1 MFQDY
6 SIDDY
11 KKACY
16 IILRPDLTPEY
27 FIRHFGMSRYEY
39 SICQQRL
46 KELQKFYGIEYHFE
60 ENRIHWTVTDEKQFQ
75 QHYKGMW
82 SFYNRH
88 RRNLTNRS
96 ELVRGLYIARK
107 ILLANDHT
115 DLDAVS
121 ETMVFSRSNL
131 RNAIKLCRTFLQS
144 YNIRLE
150 NAPHY
155 GVYPMGNEWNIR
167 RCLMAIYS
175 LLDVNVIPEEDYPEI
190 AEGLSNPHYPV
201 LREKVYEALLHNSC
215 NYSQAQVRRLTYYI
229 FFQHL
234 RIRQG
239 RIFSGFENI
248 HPAIIGYVR
257 NSERLMKIS
266 ADITRSCFGGEAFSE
281 QEILSVAMMLF
292 EMYDEP
298 EEFCAFVE
306 ATFPEEANDLYRM
319 VDGYLLRSY
328 GFSITCLYSSILRT
342 TLYRLIIHH
351 QMGLLSEHAGHSE
364 SRAQMISDYPLVMLL
379 YQNIQQLLAERYGNE
394 AAGICCAPLCELIAF
409 YIQGMDYAAPRLRIG
424 ITARSDIYA
433 PEMIR
438 NLLLAKLN
446 PQYYSSVECCTYDKM
461 TALYSAYDNTTA
473 LISLLQM
480 VYHNVKHY
488 FQTQIDM
495 QDVNQVL
502 AAHFN
507 DFGQKVVEAYIRPLK
522 IKDSV
527 PKYRVPIQ
535 SVLRRWEE
543 DDTLL
548 MAMANE
554 ALRDK
559 RGKTLE
565 DCRADLLRKI
575 FWIEERYDNLEKD
588 YLEEIDTQVRRYTRA
603 ATQKIEN
610 LTNRDQSVRGNLNVL
625 LTTLSRNRRAAELV
639 DQIQPAFQLYE
650 QSFLSEK
657 SLWYRKRPE
666 KRTKTASVL
675 IQDDQAPNTEEQV
688 RAAQLL
694 QSKYGRAAV
703 NAYVQGWLGDADI
716 RCSEELSLEEDKD
729 YIMSLLAI
737 LGSKDAS
744 AGYVVQE
751 LDGIF
756 CKNGYSIPQMQIRRK
771 EKKP

>member
-328 GFSITCLYSSILRT
+328 GFSITGLYSSILRT

-446 PQYYSSVECCTYDKM
+446 PRYYSSVECCTYVDMLENIPEARKKYDLILCDERLSNDPLFLSYAEIRNDLNNINAYLQM
-461 TALYSAYDNTTA
+461 LRDLFGNDLKKEDIRTQELKLSDGWAEELLAESRAFPVAAFTVEEIQKKTICVNDCLVLLLTQQTAPH
-473 LISLLQM
+473 SLLQ
-480 VYHNVKHY
+480 
-488 FQTQIDM
+488 
-495 QDVNQVL
+495 
-502 AAHFN
+502 
-507 DFGQKVVEAYIRPLK
+507 FGKLK
-522 IKDSV
+522 SRL
-527 PKYRVPIQ
+527 RVG
-535 SVLRRWEE
+535 
-543 DDTLL
+543 
-548 MAMANE
+548 
-554 ALRDK
+554 DK
-559 RGKTLE
+559 RVS
-565 DCRADLLRKI
+565 RYLLLSGRVNAQNI
-575 FWIEERYDNLEKD
+575 RIINL
-588 YLEEIDTQVRRYTRA
+588 L
-603 ATQKIEN
+603 
-610 LTNRDQSVRGNLNVL
+610 
-625 LTTLSRNRRAAELV
+625 
-639 DQIQPAFQLYE
+639 LYE
-650 QSFLSEK
+650 
-657 SLWYRKRPE
+657 
-666 KRTKTASVL
+666 L
-675 IQDDQAPNTEEQV
+675 IQDPLFWATLTSRPCPETLNNQIN
-688 RAAQLL
+688 RLL
-694 QSKYGRAAV
+694 K
-703 NAYVQGWLGDADI
+703 
-716 RCSEELSLEEDKD
+716 
-729 YIMSLLAI
+729 
-737 LGSKDAS
+737 
-744 AGYVVQE
+744 
-751 LDGIF
+751 
-756 CKNGYSIPQMQIRRK
+756 
-771 EKKP
+771 

>member
-121 ETMVFSRSNL
+121 ETMGFSRSNL

-201 LREKVYEALLHNSC
+201 LRGKVYEALLHNSC

-257 NSERLMKIS
+257 SSERLMKIS

-328 GFSITCLYSSILRT
+328 GFSITGLYSSILRT

-364 SRAQMISDYPLVMLL
+364 SRAQIISDYPLVMLL

-446 PQYYSSVECCTYDKM
+446 PRYYSSVECCTYVDMLENIPEARKKYDLILCDERLSNDPLFLSYAEIRNNLNNINAYLQM
-461 TALYSAYDNTTA
+461 LRDLFGNDLKKEDIRTQELKLSDGWAEELLAESRAFPVAAFTVEEIQKKTICVNDCLVLLLTQQTAPH
-473 LISLLQM
+473 SLLQ
-480 VYHNVKHY
+480 
-488 FQTQIDM
+488 
-495 QDVNQVL
+495 
-502 AAHFN
+502 
-507 DFGQKVVEAYIRPLK
+507 FGKLK
-522 IKDSV
+522 SRL
-527 PKYRVPIQ
+527 RVG
-535 SVLRRWEE
+535 
-543 DDTLL
+543 
-548 MAMANE
+548 
-554 ALRDK
+554 DK
-559 RGKTLE
+559 RVS
-565 DCRADLLRKI
+565 RYLLLSGRVNAQNI
-575 FWIEERYDNLEKD
+575 RIINL
-588 YLEEIDTQVRRYTRA
+588 L
-603 ATQKIEN
+603 
-610 LTNRDQSVRGNLNVL
+610 
-625 LTTLSRNRRAAELV
+625 
-639 DQIQPAFQLYE
+639 LYE
-650 QSFLSEK
+650 
-657 SLWYRKRPE
+657 
-666 KRTKTASVL
+666 L
-675 IQDDQAPNTEEQV
+675 IQDPLF
-688 RAAQLL
+688 RATLTSCPCPETLNNQINRLL
-694 QSKYGRAAV
+694 K
-703 NAYVQGWLGDADI
+703 
-716 RCSEELSLEEDKD
+716 
-729 YIMSLLAI
+729 
-737 LGSKDAS
+737 
-744 AGYVVQE
+744 
-751 LDGIF
+751 
-756 CKNGYSIPQMQIRRK
+756 
-771 EKKP
+771 

>member
-121 ETMVFSRSNL
+121 ETMGFSRSNL

-257 NSERLMKIS
+257 SSERLMKIS

-328 GFSITCLYSSILRT
+328 GFSITGLYSSILRT

-446 PQYYSSVECCTYDKM
+446 PRYYSSVECCTYVDMLENIPEARKKYDLILCDERLSNDPLFLSYAEIRNDLNNINAYLQM
-461 TALYSAYDNTTA
+461 LRDLFGNDLKKEDIRTQELKLSDGWAEELLAESRAFPVAAFTVEEIQKKTICVNDCLVLLLTQQTAPH
-473 LISLLQM
+473 SLLQ
-480 VYHNVKHY
+480 
-488 FQTQIDM
+488 
-495 QDVNQVL
+495 
-502 AAHFN
+502 
-507 DFGQKVVEAYIRPLK
+507 FGKLK
-522 IKDSV
+522 SRL
-527 PKYRVPIQ
+527 RVG
-535 SVLRRWEE
+535 
-543 DDTLL
+543 
-548 MAMANE
+548 
-554 ALRDK
+554 DK
-559 RGKTLE
+559 RVS
-565 DCRADLLRKI
+565 RYLLLSGRVNAQNI
-575 FWIEERYDNLEKD
+575 RIINL
-588 YLEEIDTQVRRYTRA
+588 L
-603 ATQKIEN
+603 
-610 LTNRDQSVRGNLNVL
+610 
-625 LTTLSRNRRAAELV
+625 
-639 DQIQPAFQLYE
+639 LYE
-650 QSFLSEK
+650 
-657 SLWYRKRPE
+657 
-666 KRTKTASVL
+666 L
-675 IQDDQAPNTEEQV
+675 IQDPLFW
-688 RAAQLL
+688 AALTSCPCPETLNNQINRLL
-694 QSKYGRAAV
+694 K
-703 NAYVQGWLGDADI
+703 
-716 RCSEELSLEEDKD
+716 
-729 YIMSLLAI
+729 
-737 LGSKDAS
+737 
-744 AGYVVQE
+744 
-751 LDGIF
+751 
-756 CKNGYSIPQMQIRRK
+756 
-771 EKKP
+771 

>member
-60 ENRIHWTVTDEKQFQ
+60 ENRIHWTVTDGKQFQ

-121 ETMVFSRSNL
+121 ETMGFSRSNL

-257 NSERLMKIS
+257 SSERLMKIS

-328 GFSITCLYSSILRT
+328 GFSITGLYSSILRT

-446 PQYYSSVECCTYDKM
+446 PRYYSSVECCTYVDMLENIPEARKKYDLILCDERLSNDPLFLSYAEIRNDLNNINAYLQM
-461 TALYSAYDNTTA
+461 LRDLFGNDLKKEDIRTQELKLSDGWAEELLAESRAFPVAAFTVEEIQKKTICVNDCLVLLLTQQTAPH
-473 LISLLQM
+473 SLLQ
-480 VYHNVKHY
+480 
-488 FQTQIDM
+488 
-495 QDVNQVL
+495 
-502 AAHFN
+502 
-507 DFGQKVVEAYIRPLK
+507 FGKLK
-522 IKDSV
+522 SRL
-527 PKYRVPIQ
+527 RVG
-535 SVLRRWEE
+535 
-543 DDTLL
+543 
-548 MAMANE
+548 
-554 ALRDK
+554 DK
-559 RGKTLE
+559 RVS
-565 DCRADLLRKI
+565 RYLLLSGRVNAQNI
-575 FWIEERYDNLEKD
+575 RIINL
-588 YLEEIDTQVRRYTRA
+588 L
-603 ATQKIEN
+603 
-610 LTNRDQSVRGNLNVL
+610 
-625 LTTLSRNRRAAELV
+625 
-639 DQIQPAFQLYE
+639 LYE
-650 QSFLSEK
+650 
-657 SLWYRKRPE
+657 
-666 KRTKTASVL
+666 L
-675 IQDDQAPNTEEQV
+675 IQDPLFWATPTSCPCPETLNNQIN
-688 RAAQLL
+688 RLL
-694 QSKYGRAAV
+694 K
-703 NAYVQGWLGDADI
+703 
-716 RCSEELSLEEDKD
+716 
-729 YIMSLLAI
+729 
-737 LGSKDAS
+737 
-744 AGYVVQE
+744 
-751 LDGIF
+751 
-756 CKNGYSIPQMQIRRK
+756 
-771 EKKP
+771 

>member
-121 ETMVFSRSNL
+121 ETMGFSRSNL

-201 LREKVYEALLHNSC
+201 LRGKVYEALLHNSC

-257 NSERLMKIS
+257 SSERLMKIS

-328 GFSITCLYSSILRT
+328 GFSITGLYSSILRT

-364 SRAQMISDYPLVMLL
+364 SRAQIISDYPLVMLL

-446 PQYYSSVECCTYDKM
+446 PRYYSSVECCTYVDMLENIPEARKKYDLILCDERLSNDPLFLSYAEIRNDLNNINAYLQM
-461 TALYSAYDNTTA
+461 LRDLFGNDLKKEDIRTQELKLSDGWAEELLAESRAFPVAAFTVEEIQKKTICVNDCLVLLLTQQTAPH
-473 LISLLQM
+473 SLLQ
-480 VYHNVKHY
+480 
-488 FQTQIDM
+488 
-495 QDVNQVL
+495 
-502 AAHFN
+502 
-507 DFGQKVVEAYIRPLK
+507 FGKLK
-522 IKDSV
+522 SRL
-527 PKYRVPIQ
+527 RVG
-535 SVLRRWEE
+535 
-543 DDTLL
+543 
-548 MAMANE
+548 
-554 ALRDK
+554 DK
-559 RGKTLE
+559 RVS
-565 DCRADLLRKI
+565 RYLLLSGRVNAQNI
-575 FWIEERYDNLEKD
+575 RIINL
-588 YLEEIDTQVRRYTRA
+588 L
-603 ATQKIEN
+603 
-610 LTNRDQSVRGNLNVL
+610 
-625 LTTLSRNRRAAELV
+625 
-639 DQIQPAFQLYE
+639 LYE
-650 QSFLSEK
+650 
-657 SLWYRKRPE
+657 
-666 KRTKTASVL
+666 L
-675 IQDDQAPNTEEQV
+675 IQDPLF
-688 RAAQLL
+688 RATLTSCPCPETLNNQINRLL
-694 QSKYGRAAV
+694 K
-703 NAYVQGWLGDADI
+703 
-716 RCSEELSLEEDKD
+716 
-729 YIMSLLAI
+729 
-737 LGSKDAS
+737 
-744 AGYVVQE
+744 
-751 LDGIF
+751 
-756 CKNGYSIPQMQIRRK
+756 
-771 EKKP
+771 

>member
-121 ETMVFSRSNL
+121 ETMGFSRSNL

-257 NSERLMKIS
+257 SSERLMKIS

-328 GFSITCLYSSILRT
+328 GFSITGLYSSILRT

-446 PQYYSSVECCTYDKM
+446 PRYYSSVECCTYSRS
-461 TALYSAYDNTTA
+461 TPYRSFWLAL
-473 LISLLQM
+473 
-480 VYHNVKHY
+480 
-488 FQTQIDM
+488 F
-495 QDVNQVL
+495 
-502 AAHFN
+502 
-507 DFGQKVVEAYIRPLK
+507 
-522 IKDSV
+522 
-527 PKYRVPIQ
+527 
-535 SVLRRWEE
+535 
-543 DDTLL
+543 
-548 MAMANE
+548 
-554 ALRDK
+554 
-559 RGKTLE
+559 
-565 DCRADLLRKI
+565 
-575 FWIEERYDNLEKD
+575 
-588 YLEEIDTQVRRYTRA
+588 
-603 ATQKIEN
+603 
-610 LTNRDQSVRGNLNVL
+610 
-625 LTTLSRNRRAAELV
+625 
-639 DQIQPAFQLYE
+639 
-650 QSFLSEK
+650 
-657 SLWYRKRPE
+657 
-666 KRTKTASVL
+666 
-675 IQDDQAPNTEEQV
+675 
-688 RAAQLL
+688 
-694 QSKYGRAAV
+694 
-703 NAYVQGWLGDADI
+703 
-716 RCSEELSLEEDKD
+716 
-729 YIMSLLAI
+729 
-737 LGSKDAS
+737 
-744 AGYVVQE
+744 
-751 LDGIF
+751 
-756 CKNGYSIPQMQIRRK
+756 
-771 EKKP
+771 

>member
-121 ETMVFSRSNL
+121 ETMGFSRSNL

-201 LREKVYEALLHNSC
+201 LRGKVYEALLHNSC

-257 NSERLMKIS
+257 SSERLMKIS

-328 GFSITCLYSSILRT
+328 GFSITGLYSSILRT

-409 YIQGMDYAAPRLRIG
+409 YIQGIDYAAPRLRIG

-446 PQYYSSVECCTYDKM
+446 PRYYSSVECCTYVDMLENIPEARKKYDLILCDERLSNDPLFLSYAEIRNDLNNINAYLQM
-461 TALYSAYDNTTA
+461 LRDLFGNDLKKEDIRTQELKLSDGWAEELLAESRAFPVAAFTVEEIQKKTICVNDCLVLLLTQQTAPH
-473 LISLLQM
+473 SLLQ
-480 VYHNVKHY
+480 
-488 FQTQIDM
+488 
-495 QDVNQVL
+495 
-502 AAHFN
+502 
-507 DFGQKVVEAYIRPLK
+507 FGKLK
-522 IKDSV
+522 SRL
-527 PKYRVPIQ
+527 RVG
-535 SVLRRWEE
+535 
-543 DDTLL
+543 
-548 MAMANE
+548 
-554 ALRDK
+554 DK
-559 RGKTLE
+559 RVS
-565 DCRADLLRKI
+565 RYLLLSGRVNAQNI
-575 FWIEERYDNLEKD
+575 RIINL
-588 YLEEIDTQVRRYTRA
+588 L
-603 ATQKIEN
+603 
-610 LTNRDQSVRGNLNVL
+610 
-625 LTTLSRNRRAAELV
+625 
-639 DQIQPAFQLYE
+639 LYE
-650 QSFLSEK
+650 
-657 SLWYRKRPE
+657 
-666 KRTKTASVL
+666 L
-675 IQDDQAPNTEEQV
+675 IQDPLFWLRLPAAP
-688 RAAQLL
+688 A
-694 QSKYGRAAV
+694 
-703 NAYVQGWLGDADI
+703 
-716 RCSEELSLEEDKD
+716 
-729 YIMSLLAI
+729 
-737 LGSKDAS
+737 
-744 AGYVVQE
+744 
-751 LDGIF
+751 
-756 CKNGYSIPQMQIRRK
+756 RK
-771 EKKP
+771 R

>member
-121 ETMVFSRSNL
+121 ETMGFSRSNL

-201 LREKVYEALLHNSC
+201 LRGKVYEALLHNSC

-257 NSERLMKIS
+257 SSERLMKIS

-328 GFSITCLYSSILRT
+328 GFSITGLYSSILRT

-409 YIQGMDYAAPRLRIG
+409 YIQGIDYAAPRLRIG

-446 PQYYSSVECCTYDKM
+446 PRYYSSVECCTYVDMLENIPEARKKYDLILCDERLSNDPLFLSYAEIRNDLNNINAYLQM
-461 TALYSAYDNTTA
+461 LRDLFGNDLKKEDIRTQELKLSDGWAEELLAESRAFPVAAFTVEEIQKKTICVNDCLVLLLTQQTAPH
-473 LISLLQM
+473 SLLQ
-480 VYHNVKHY
+480 
-488 FQTQIDM
+488 
-495 QDVNQVL
+495 
-502 AAHFN
+502 
-507 DFGQKVVEAYIRPLK
+507 FGKLK
-522 IKDSV
+522 SRL
-527 PKYRVPIQ
+527 RVG
-535 SVLRRWEE
+535 
-543 DDTLL
+543 
-548 MAMANE
+548 
-554 ALRDK
+554 DK
-559 RGKTLE
+559 RVS
-565 DCRADLLRKI
+565 RYLLLSGRVNAQNI
-575 FWIEERYDNLEKD
+575 RIINL
-588 YLEEIDTQVRRYTRA
+588 L
-603 ATQKIEN
+603 
-610 LTNRDQSVRGNLNVL
+610 
-625 LTTLSRNRRAAELV
+625 
-639 DQIQPAFQLYE
+639 LYE
-650 QSFLSEK
+650 
-657 SLWYRKRPE
+657 
-666 KRTKTASVL
+666 L
-675 IQDDQAPNTEEQV
+675 IQDPLFWATLTSCP
-688 RAAQLL
+688 A
-694 QSKYGRAAV
+694 
-703 NAYVQGWLGDADI
+703 
-716 RCSEELSLEEDKD
+716 
-729 YIMSLLAI
+729 
-737 LGSKDAS
+737 
-744 AGYVVQE
+744 
-751 LDGIF
+751 
-756 CKNGYSIPQMQIRRK
+756 RK
-771 EKKP
+771 R

>member
-1 MFQDY
+1 
-6 SIDDY
+6 
-11 KKACY
+11 
-16 IILRPDLTPEY
+16 
-27 FIRHFGMSRYEY
+27 MSRYEY

-121 ETMVFSRSNL
+121 ETMGFSRSNL

-201 LREKVYEALLHNSC
+201 LRGKVYEALLHNSC

-257 NSERLMKIS
+257 SSERLMKIS

-328 GFSITCLYSSILRT
+328 GFSITGLYSSILRT

-409 YIQGMDYAAPRLRIG
+409 YIQGIDYAAPRLRIG

-446 PQYYSSVECCTYDKM
+446 PRYYSSVECCTYVDMLENIPEARKKYDLILCDERLSNDPLFLSYAEIRNDLNNINAYLQM
-461 TALYSAYDNTTA
+461 LRDLFGNDLKKEDIRTQELKLSDGWAEELLAESRAFPVAAFTVEEIQKKTICVNDCLVLLLTQQTAPH
-473 LISLLQM
+473 SLLQ
-480 VYHNVKHY
+480 
-488 FQTQIDM
+488 
-495 QDVNQVL
+495 
-502 AAHFN
+502 
-507 DFGQKVVEAYIRPLK
+507 FGKLK
-522 IKDSV
+522 SRL
-527 PKYRVPIQ
+527 RVG
-535 SVLRRWEE
+535 
-543 DDTLL
+543 
-548 MAMANE
+548 
-554 ALRDK
+554 DK
-559 RGKTLE
+559 RVS
-565 DCRADLLRKI
+565 RYLLLSGRVNAQNI
-575 FWIEERYDNLEKD
+575 RIINL
-588 YLEEIDTQVRRYTRA
+588 L
-603 ATQKIEN
+603 
-610 LTNRDQSVRGNLNVL
+610 
-625 LTTLSRNRRAAELV
+625 
-639 DQIQPAFQLYE
+639 LYE
-650 QSFLSEK
+650 
-657 SLWYRKRPE
+657 
-666 KRTKTASVL
+666 L
-675 IQDDQAPNTEEQV
+675 IQDPLFWATLTSGPCPETLNNQIN
-688 RAAQLL
+688 RLL
-694 QSKYGRAAV
+694 K
-703 NAYVQGWLGDADI
+703 
-716 RCSEELSLEEDKD
+716 
-729 YIMSLLAI
+729 
-737 LGSKDAS
+737 
-744 AGYVVQE
+744 
-751 LDGIF
+751 
-756 CKNGYSIPQMQIRRK
+756 
-771 EKKP
+771 

>member
-328 GFSITCLYSSILRT
+328 GFSITGLYSSILRT

-625 LTTLSRNRRAAELV
+625 LTALSRNRRASELV
-639 DQIQPAFQLYE
+639 DQIRPAFQLYE

-737 LGSKDAS
+737 LGSKDTS

-756 CKNGYSIPQMQIRRK
+756 CKNGYSIPKMQIRRK

>member
-60 ENRIHWTVTDEKQFQ
+60 ENRIHWTVTDEKQFH

-121 ETMVFSRSNL
+121 ETMGFSRSNL

-257 NSERLMKIS
+257 SSERLMKIS

-328 GFSITCLYSSILRT
+328 GFSITGLYSSILRT

-446 PQYYSSVECCTYDKM
+446 PRYYSSVECCTYVDMLENIPEARKKYDLILCDERLSNDPLFFSY
-461 TALYSAYDNTTA
+461 AEIRNDLNNINAY
-473 LISLLQM
+473 LQM
-480 VYHNVKHY
+480 
-488 FQTQIDM
+488 
-495 QDVNQVL
+495 
-502 AAHFN
+502 
-507 DFGQKVVEAYIRPLK
+507 
-522 IKDSV
+522 
-527 PKYRVPIQ
+527 
-535 SVLRRWEE
+535 
-543 DDTLL
+543 
-548 MAMANE
+548 
-554 ALRDK
+554 LRDLF
-559 RGKTLE
+559 GN
-565 DCRADLLRKI
+565 DLKKKI
-575 FWIEERYDNLEKD
+575 
-588 YLEEIDTQVRRYTRA
+588 
-603 ATQKIEN
+603 
-610 LTNRDQSVRGNLNVL
+610 S
-625 LTTLSRNRRAAELV
+625 
-639 DQIQPAFQLYE
+639 
-650 QSFLSEK
+650 
-657 SLWYRKRPE
+657 
-666 KRTKTASVL
+666 
-675 IQDDQAPNTEEQV
+675 AP
-688 RAAQLL
+688 R
-694 QSKYGRAAV
+694 S
-703 NAYVQGWLGDADI
+703 
-716 RCSEELSLEEDKD
+716 
-729 YIMSLLAI
+729 
-737 LGSKDAS
+737 
-744 AGYVVQE
+744 
-751 LDGIF
+751 
-756 CKNGYSIPQMQIRRK
+756 
-771 EKKP
+771 

>member
-121 ETMVFSRSNL
+121 ETMGFSRSNL

-257 NSERLMKIS
+257 SSERLMKIS

-328 GFSITCLYSSILRT
+328 GFSITGLYSSILRT

-438 NLLLAKLN
+438 NLLLTKLN
-446 PQYYSSVECCTYDKM
+446 PRYYSSVECCTYVDMLENIPEARKKYDLILCDERLSNDPLFLSYAEIRNDLNNINAYLQM
-461 TALYSAYDNTTA
+461 LRDLFGNDLKKEDIRTQELKLSDGWAEELLAESRAFPVAAFTVEEIQKKTICVNDCLVLLLTQQTAPH
-473 LISLLQM
+473 SLLQ
-480 VYHNVKHY
+480 
-488 FQTQIDM
+488 
-495 QDVNQVL
+495 
-502 AAHFN
+502 
-507 DFGQKVVEAYIRPLK
+507 FGKLK
-522 IKDSV
+522 SRL
-527 PKYRVPIQ
+527 RVG
-535 SVLRRWEE
+535 
-543 DDTLL
+543 
-548 MAMANE
+548 
-554 ALRDK
+554 DK
-559 RGKTLE
+559 RVS
-565 DCRADLLRKI
+565 RYLLLSGRVNAQNI
-575 FWIEERYDNLEKD
+575 RIINL
-588 YLEEIDTQVRRYTRA
+588 L
-603 ATQKIEN
+603 
-610 LTNRDQSVRGNLNVL
+610 
-625 LTTLSRNRRAAELV
+625 
-639 DQIQPAFQLYE
+639 LYE
-650 QSFLSEK
+650 
-657 SLWYRKRPE
+657 
-666 KRTKTASVL
+666 L
-675 IQDDQAPNTEEQV
+675 IQDPLFWATLTSCPCPEMLNNQIN
-688 RAAQLL
+688 RLL
-694 QSKYGRAAV
+694 K
-703 NAYVQGWLGDADI
+703 
-716 RCSEELSLEEDKD
+716 
-729 YIMSLLAI
+729 
-737 LGSKDAS
+737 
-744 AGYVVQE
+744 
-751 LDGIF
+751 
-756 CKNGYSIPQMQIRRK
+756 
-771 EKKP
+771 

>member
-281 QEILSVAMMLF
+281 QEILSVAMM
-292 EMYDEP
+292 
-298 EEFCAFVE
+298 
-306 ATFPEEANDLYRM
+306 
-319 VDGYLLRSY
+319 
-328 GFSITCLYSSILRT
+328 
-342 TLYRLIIHH
+342 
-351 QMGLLSEHAGHSE
+351 
-364 SRAQMISDYPLVMLL
+364 
-379 YQNIQQLLAERYGNE
+379 
-394 AAGICCAPLCELIAF
+394 
-409 YIQGMDYAAPRLRIG
+409 
-424 ITARSDIYA
+424 
-433 PEMIR
+433 
-438 NLLLAKLN
+438 
-446 PQYYSSVECCTYDKM
+446 
-461 TALYSAYDNTTA
+461 
-473 LISLLQM
+473 
-480 VYHNVKHY
+480 
-488 FQTQIDM
+488 
-495 QDVNQVL
+495 
-502 AAHFN
+502 
-507 DFGQKVVEAYIRPLK
+507 
-522 IKDSV
+522 
-527 PKYRVPIQ
+527 
-535 SVLRRWEE
+535 
-543 DDTLL
+543 
-548 MAMANE
+548 
-554 ALRDK
+554 
-559 RGKTLE
+559 
-565 DCRADLLRKI
+565 
-575 FWIEERYDNLEKD
+575 
-588 YLEEIDTQVRRYTRA
+588 
-603 ATQKIEN
+603 
-610 LTNRDQSVRGNLNVL
+610 
-625 LTTLSRNRRAAELV
+625 
-639 DQIQPAFQLYE
+639 
-650 QSFLSEK
+650 
-657 SLWYRKRPE
+657 
-666 KRTKTASVL
+666 
-675 IQDDQAPNTEEQV
+675 
-688 RAAQLL
+688 
-694 QSKYGRAAV
+694 
-703 NAYVQGWLGDADI
+703 
-716 RCSEELSLEEDKD
+716 
-729 YIMSLLAI
+729 
-737 LGSKDAS
+737 
-744 AGYVVQE
+744 
-751 LDGIF
+751 
-756 CKNGYSIPQMQIRRK
+756 
-771 EKKP
+771 

>member
-201 LREKVYEALLHNSC
+201 LRGKVYEALLHNSC

-257 NSERLMKIS
+257 SSERLMKIS

-328 GFSITCLYSSILRT
+328 GFSITGLYSSILRT

-409 YIQGMDYAAPRLRIG
+409 YIQGIDYAAPRLRIG

-446 PQYYSSVECCTYDKM
+446 PRYYSSVECCTYVDMLENIPEARKKYDLILCDERLSNDPLFLSYAEIRNDLNNINAYLQM
-461 TALYSAYDNTTA
+461 LRDLFGNDLKKEDIRTQELKLSDGWAEELLAESRAFPVAAFTVEEIQKKTICVNDCLVLLLTQQTAPH
-473 LISLLQM
+473 SLLQ
-480 VYHNVKHY
+480 
-488 FQTQIDM
+488 
-495 QDVNQVL
+495 
-502 AAHFN
+502 
-507 DFGQKVVEAYIRPLK
+507 FGKLK
-522 IKDSV
+522 SRL
-527 PKYRVPIQ
+527 RVG
-535 SVLRRWEE
+535 
-543 DDTLL
+543 
-548 MAMANE
+548 
-554 ALRDK
+554 DK
-559 RGKTLE
+559 RVS
-565 DCRADLLRKI
+565 RYLLLSGRVNAQNI
-575 FWIEERYDNLEKD
+575 RIINL
-588 YLEEIDTQVRRYTRA
+588 L
-603 ATQKIEN
+603 
-610 LTNRDQSVRGNLNVL
+610 
-625 LTTLSRNRRAAELV
+625 
-639 DQIQPAFQLYE
+639 LYE
-650 QSFLSEK
+650 
-657 SLWYRKRPE
+657 
-666 KRTKTASVL
+666 L
-675 IQDDQAPNTEEQV
+675 IQDPLFWATLTSYPCPETLNNQIN
-688 RAAQLL
+688 RLL
-694 QSKYGRAAV
+694 K
-703 NAYVQGWLGDADI
+703 
-716 RCSEELSLEEDKD
+716 
-729 YIMSLLAI
+729 
-737 LGSKDAS
+737 
-744 AGYVVQE
+744 
-751 LDGIF
+751 
-756 CKNGYSIPQMQIRRK
+756 
-771 EKKP
+771 

>member
-328 GFSITCLYSSILRT
+328 GFSITGLYSSILRT

-424 ITARSDIYA
+424 ITARSDIC
-433 PEMIR
+433 
-438 NLLLAKLN
+438 LLYTS
-446 PQYYSSVECCTYDKM
+446 PS
-461 TALYSAYDNTTA
+461 
-473 LISLLQM
+473 
-480 VYHNVKHY
+480 
-488 FQTQIDM
+488 
-495 QDVNQVL
+495 
-502 AAHFN
+502 
-507 DFGQKVVEAYIRPLK
+507 P
-522 IKDSV
+522 
-527 PKYRVPIQ
+527 
-535 SVLRRWEE
+535 
-543 DDTLL
+543 
-548 MAMANE
+548 
-554 ALRDK
+554 RD
-559 RGKTLE
+559 
-565 DCRADLLRKI
+565 
-575 FWIEERYDNLEKD
+575 
-588 YLEEIDTQVRRYTRA
+588 
-603 ATQKIEN
+603 
-610 LTNRDQSVRGNLNVL
+610 
-625 LTTLSRNRRAAELV
+625 
-639 DQIQPAFQLYE
+639 
-650 QSFLSEK
+650 
-657 SLWYRKRPE
+657 
-666 KRTKTASVL
+666 
-675 IQDDQAPNTEEQV
+675 
-688 RAAQLL
+688 
-694 QSKYGRAAV
+694 
-703 NAYVQGWLGDADI
+703 
-716 RCSEELSLEEDKD
+716 
-729 YIMSLLAI
+729 
-737 LGSKDAS
+737 
-744 AGYVVQE
+744 
-751 LDGIF
+751 
-756 CKNGYSIPQMQIRRK
+756 
-771 EKKP
+771 

>member
-121 ETMVFSRSNL
+121 ETMGFSRSNL

-257 NSERLMKIS
+257 SSERLMKIS
-266 ADITRSCFGGEAFSE
+266 ADIIRSCFGGKAFSE

-328 GFSITCLYSSILRT
+328 GFSITGLYSSILRT

-351 QMGLLSEHAGHSE
+351 QMGLVSEHAGHSE

-446 PQYYSSVECCTYDKM
+446 PRYYSSVECCTYVDMLENIPEARKKYDLILCDERLSNDPLFLSYAEIRNDLNNINAYLQM
-461 TALYSAYDNTTA
+461 LRDLFGNDLKKEDIRTQELKLSDGWAEELLAESRAFPVAAFTVEEIQKKTICVNDCLVLLLTQQTAPH
-473 LISLLQM
+473 SLLQ
-480 VYHNVKHY
+480 
-488 FQTQIDM
+488 
-495 QDVNQVL
+495 
-502 AAHFN
+502 
-507 DFGQKVVEAYIRPLK
+507 FGKLK
-522 IKDSV
+522 SRL
-527 PKYRVPIQ
+527 RVG
-535 SVLRRWEE
+535 
-543 DDTLL
+543 
-548 MAMANE
+548 
-554 ALRDK
+554 DK
-559 RGKTLE
+559 RVS
-565 DCRADLLRKI
+565 RYLLLSGRVNAQNI
-575 FWIEERYDNLEKD
+575 RIINL
-588 YLEEIDTQVRRYTRA
+588 L
-603 ATQKIEN
+603 
-610 LTNRDQSVRGNLNVL
+610 
-625 LTTLSRNRRAAELV
+625 
-639 DQIQPAFQLYE
+639 LYE
-650 QSFLSEK
+650 
-657 SLWYRKRPE
+657 
-666 KRTKTASVL
+666 L
-675 IQDDQAPNTEEQV
+675 IQAPLFWATLT
-688 RAAQLL
+688 R
-694 QSKYGRAAV
+694 
-703 NAYVQGWLGDADI
+703 
-716 RCSEELSLEEDKD
+716 
-729 YIMSLLAI
+729 
-737 LGSKDAS
+737 
-744 AGYVVQE
+744 
-751 LDGIF
+751 
-756 CKNGYSIPQMQIRRK
+756 
-771 EKKP
+771 

>member
-328 GFSITCLYSSILRT
+328 GFSITGLYSSILRT

-446 PQYYSSVECCTYDKM
+446 PRYYSSVECCTYVDMLENIPEARKKYDLILCDERLSNDPLFLSYAEIRNDLNNINAYLQM
-461 TALYSAYDNTTA
+461 LRDLFGNDLKKEDIRTQELKLSDGWAEELLAESRAFPVAAFTVEEIQKKTICVNDCLVLLLTQQTAPH
-473 LISLLQM
+473 SLLQ
-480 VYHNVKHY
+480 
-488 FQTQIDM
+488 
-495 QDVNQVL
+495 
-502 AAHFN
+502 
-507 DFGQKVVEAYIRPLK
+507 FGKLK
-522 IKDSV
+522 SRL
-527 PKYRVPIQ
+527 RVG
-535 SVLRRWEE
+535 
-543 DDTLL
+543 
-548 MAMANE
+548 
-554 ALRDK
+554 DK
-559 RGKTLE
+559 RVS
-565 DCRADLLRKI
+565 RYLLLSGRVNAQNI
-575 FWIEERYDNLEKD
+575 RIINL
-588 YLEEIDTQVRRYTRA
+588 L
-603 ATQKIEN
+603 
-610 LTNRDQSVRGNLNVL
+610 
-625 LTTLSRNRRAAELV
+625 
-639 DQIQPAFQLYE
+639 LYE
-650 QSFLSEK
+650 
-657 SLWYRKRPE
+657 
-666 KRTKTASVL
+666 L
-675 IQDDQAPNTEEQV
+675 IQDPLFWATLTSCPRPETLNNQIN
-688 RAAQLL
+688 RLL
-694 QSKYGRAAV
+694 K
-703 NAYVQGWLGDADI
+703 
-716 RCSEELSLEEDKD
+716 
-729 YIMSLLAI
+729 
-737 LGSKDAS
+737 
-744 AGYVVQE
+744 
-751 LDGIF
+751 
-756 CKNGYSIPQMQIRRK
+756 
-771 EKKP
+771 

>member
-121 ETMVFSRSNL
+121 ETMGFSRSNL

-201 LREKVYEALLHNSC
+201 LRGKVYEALLHNSC

-257 NSERLMKIS
+257 SSERLMKIS

-328 GFSITCLYSSILRT
+328 GFSITGLYSSILRT

-446 PQYYSSVECCTYDKM
+446 PRYYSSVECCTYVDMLENIPEARKKYDLILCDERLSNDPLFLSYAEIRNDLNNINAYLQM
-461 TALYSAYDNTTA
+461 LRDLFGNDLKKEDIRTQELKLSDGWAEELLAESRAFPVAAFTVEEIQKKTICVNDCLVLLLTQQTAPH
-473 LISLLQM
+473 SLLQ
-480 VYHNVKHY
+480 
-488 FQTQIDM
+488 
-495 QDVNQVL
+495 
-502 AAHFN
+502 
-507 DFGQKVVEAYIRPLK
+507 FGKLK
-522 IKDSV
+522 SRL
-527 PKYRVPIQ
+527 RVG
-535 SVLRRWEE
+535 
-543 DDTLL
+543 
-548 MAMANE
+548 
-554 ALRDK
+554 DK
-559 RGKTLE
+559 RVS
-565 DCRADLLRKI
+565 RYLLLSGRVNAQNI
-575 FWIEERYDNLEKD
+575 RIINL
-588 YLEEIDTQVRRYTRA
+588 L
-603 ATQKIEN
+603 
-610 LTNRDQSVRGNLNVL
+610 
-625 LTTLSRNRRAAELV
+625 
-639 DQIQPAFQLYE
+639 LYE
-650 QSFLSEK
+650 
-657 SLWYRKRPE
+657 
-666 KRTKTASVL
+666 L
-675 IQDDQAPNTEEQV
+675 IQDPLF
-688 RAAQLL
+688 RATLTSCPCPETLNNQINRLL
-694 QSKYGRAAV
+694 K
-703 NAYVQGWLGDADI
+703 
-716 RCSEELSLEEDKD
+716 
-729 YIMSLLAI
+729 
-737 LGSKDAS
+737 
-744 AGYVVQE
+744 
-751 LDGIF
+751 
-756 CKNGYSIPQMQIRRK
+756 
-771 EKKP
+771 

>member
-96 ELVRGLYIARK
+96 ELVRGLYIARR

-121 ETMVFSRSNL
+121 ETMGFSRSNL

-257 NSERLMKIS
+257 SSERLMKIS

-328 GFSITCLYSSILRT
+328 GFSITGLYSSILRT

-446 PQYYSSVECCTYDKM
+446 PRYYSSVECCTYVDMLENIPEARKKYDLILCDERLSNDPLFFSYAEIRNDLNNINAYLQM
-461 TALYSAYDNTTA
+461 LRDLFGNDLKKEDIRTQELKLSDGWAEELLAESCAFPVAAFTVEEIQKKTICVNDCLVLLLTQQTAPH
-473 LISLLQM
+473 SLLQ
-480 VYHNVKHY
+480 
-488 FQTQIDM
+488 
-495 QDVNQVL
+495 
-502 AAHFN
+502 
-507 DFGQKVVEAYIRPLK
+507 FGKLK
-522 IKDSV
+522 SRL
-527 PKYRVPIQ
+527 RVG
-535 SVLRRWEE
+535 
-543 DDTLL
+543 
-548 MAMANE
+548 
-554 ALRDK
+554 DK
-559 RGKTLE
+559 RVS
-565 DCRADLLRKI
+565 RYLLLSGRVNAQNI
-575 FWIEERYDNLEKD
+575 RIINL
-588 YLEEIDTQVRRYTRA
+588 L
-603 ATQKIEN
+603 
-610 LTNRDQSVRGNLNVL
+610 
-625 LTTLSRNRRAAELV
+625 
-639 DQIQPAFQLYE
+639 LYE
-650 QSFLSEK
+650 
-657 SLWYRKRPE
+657 
-666 KRTKTASVL
+666 L
-675 IQDDQAPNTEEQV
+675 IQDPLFWATLTSCPCPEMLNNQIN
-688 RAAQLL
+688 RLL
-694 QSKYGRAAV
+694 K
-703 NAYVQGWLGDADI
+703 
-716 RCSEELSLEEDKD
+716 
-729 YIMSLLAI
+729 
-737 LGSKDAS
+737 
-744 AGYVVQE
+744 
-751 LDGIF
+751 
-756 CKNGYSIPQMQIRRK
+756 
-771 EKKP
+771 

>member
-121 ETMVFSRSNL
+121 ETMGFSRSNL

-257 NSERLMKIS
+257 SSERLMKIS

-328 GFSITCLYSSILRT
+328 GFSITGLYSSILRT

-446 PQYYSSVECCTYDKM
+446 PRYYSSVECCTYVDMLENIPEARKKYDLILCDERLSNDPLFFSYAEIRNDLNNINAYLQM
-461 TALYSAYDNTTA
+461 LRDLFGNDLKKEDIRTQELKLSDGWAEELLAESCAFPVAAFTVEEIQKKTICVNDCLVLLLTQQTAPH
-473 LISLLQM
+473 SLLQ
-480 VYHNVKHY
+480 
-488 FQTQIDM
+488 
-495 QDVNQVL
+495 
-502 AAHFN
+502 
-507 DFGQKVVEAYIRPLK
+507 FGKLK
-522 IKDSV
+522 SRL
-527 PKYRVPIQ
+527 RVG
-535 SVLRRWEE
+535 
-543 DDTLL
+543 
-548 MAMANE
+548 
-554 ALRDK
+554 DK
-559 RGKTLE
+559 RVS
-565 DCRADLLRKI
+565 RYLLLSGRVNAQNI
-575 FWIEERYDNLEKD
+575 RIINL
-588 YLEEIDTQVRRYTRA
+588 L
-603 ATQKIEN
+603 
-610 LTNRDQSVRGNLNVL
+610 
-625 LTTLSRNRRAAELV
+625 
-639 DQIQPAFQLYE
+639 LYE
-650 QSFLSEK
+650 
-657 SLWYRKRPE
+657 
-666 KRTKTASVL
+666 L
-675 IQDDQAPNTEEQV
+675 IQDPLFWATLTAAP
-688 RAAQLL
+688 A
-694 QSKYGRAAV
+694 
-703 NAYVQGWLGDADI
+703 
-716 RCSEELSLEEDKD
+716 
-729 YIMSLLAI
+729 
-737 LGSKDAS
+737 
-744 AGYVVQE
+744 
-751 LDGIF
+751 
-756 CKNGYSIPQMQIRRK
+756 RK
-771 EKKP
+771 R

>member
-121 ETMVFSRSNL
+121 ETMGFSRSNL

-257 NSERLMKIS
+257 SSERLMKIS

-328 GFSITCLYSSILRT
+328 GFSITGLYSSILRT

-446 PQYYSSVECCTYDKM
+446 PRYYSSVECCTYVDMLENIPEARKKYDLILCDERLSNDPLFLSYAEIRNDLNNINAYLQM
-461 TALYSAYDNTTA
+461 LRDLFGNDLKKEDIRTQELKLSDGWAEELLAESRAFPVAAFTVEEIQKKTICVNDCLVLLLTQQTAPH
-473 LISLLQM
+473 SLLQ
-480 VYHNVKHY
+480 
-488 FQTQIDM
+488 
-495 QDVNQVL
+495 
-502 AAHFN
+502 
-507 DFGQKVVEAYIRPLK
+507 FGKLK
-522 IKDSV
+522 SRL
-527 PKYRVPIQ
+527 RVG
-535 SVLRRWEE
+535 
-543 DDTLL
+543 
-548 MAMANE
+548 
-554 ALRDK
+554 DK
-559 RGKTLE
+559 RVS
-565 DCRADLLRKI
+565 RYLLLSGRVNAQNI
-575 FWIEERYDNLEKD
+575 RIINL
-588 YLEEIDTQVRRYTRA
+588 L
-603 ATQKIEN
+603 
-610 LTNRDQSVRGNLNVL
+610 
-625 LTTLSRNRRAAELV
+625 
-639 DQIQPAFQLYE
+639 LYE
-650 QSFLSEK
+650 
-657 SLWYRKRPE
+657 
-666 KRTKTASVL
+666 L
-675 IQDDQAPNTEEQV
+675 IQDPLFWATLAP
-688 RAAQLL
+688 A
-694 QSKYGRAAV
+694 
-703 NAYVQGWLGDADI
+703 
-716 RCSEELSLEEDKD
+716 
-729 YIMSLLAI
+729 
-737 LGSKDAS
+737 
-744 AGYVVQE
+744 
-751 LDGIF
+751 
-756 CKNGYSIPQMQIRRK
+756 RK
-771 EKKP
+771 R

>member
-121 ETMVFSRSNL
+121 ETMGFSRSNL

-257 NSERLMKIS
+257 SSERLMKIS

-328 GFSITCLYSSILRT
+328 GFSITGLYSSILRT

-394 AAGICCAPLCELIAF
+394 AAGICCAPLCGLIAF

-446 PQYYSSVECCTYDKM
+446 PRYYSSVECCTYVDMLENIPEARKKYDLILCDERLSNDPLFLSYAEIRNDLNNINAYLQM
-461 TALYSAYDNTTA
+461 LRDLFGNDLKKEDIRTQELKLSDGWAEELLAESRAFPVAAFTVEEIQKKTICVNDCLVLLLTQQTAPH
-473 LISLLQM
+473 SLLQ
-480 VYHNVKHY
+480 
-488 FQTQIDM
+488 
-495 QDVNQVL
+495 
-502 AAHFN
+502 
-507 DFGQKVVEAYIRPLK
+507 FGKLK
-522 IKDSV
+522 SRL
-527 PKYRVPIQ
+527 RVG
-535 SVLRRWEE
+535 
-543 DDTLL
+543 
-548 MAMANE
+548 
-554 ALRDK
+554 DK
-559 RGKTLE
+559 RVS
-565 DCRADLLRKI
+565 RYLLLSGRVNAQNI
-575 FWIEERYDNLEKD
+575 RIINL
-588 YLEEIDTQVRRYTRA
+588 L
-603 ATQKIEN
+603 
-610 LTNRDQSVRGNLNVL
+610 
-625 LTTLSRNRRAAELV
+625 
-639 DQIQPAFQLYE
+639 LYE
-650 QSFLSEK
+650 
-657 SLWYRKRPE
+657 
-666 KRTKTASVL
+666 L
-675 IQDDQAPNTEEQV
+675 IQDPLFWATLTSCPCPETLNNQIN
-688 RAAQLL
+688 RLL
-694 QSKYGRAAV
+694 K
-703 NAYVQGWLGDADI
+703 
-716 RCSEELSLEEDKD
+716 
-729 YIMSLLAI
+729 
-737 LGSKDAS
+737 
-744 AGYVVQE
+744 
-751 LDGIF
+751 
-756 CKNGYSIPQMQIRRK
+756 
-771 EKKP
+771 

>member
-121 ETMVFSRSNL
+121 ETMGFSRSNL

-201 LREKVYEALLHNSC
+201 LRGKVYEALLHNSC

-257 NSERLMKIS
+257 SSERLMKIS

-328 GFSITCLYSSILRT
+328 GFSITGLYSSILRT

-409 YIQGMDYAAPRLRIG
+409 YIQGIDYAAPRLRIG

-446 PQYYSSVECCTYDKM
+446 PRYYSSVECCTYVDMLENIPEARKKYDLILCDERLSNDPLFLSYAEIRNDLNNINAYLQM
-461 TALYSAYDNTTA
+461 LRDLFGNDLKKEDIRTQELKLSDGWAEELLAESRAFPVAAFTVEEIQKKTICVNDCLVLLLTQQTAPH
-473 LISLLQM
+473 SLLQ
-480 VYHNVKHY
+480 
-488 FQTQIDM
+488 FGTRCSG
-495 QDVNQVL
+495 L
-502 AAHFN
+502 RLPAA
-507 DFGQKVVEAYIRPLK
+507 
-522 IKDSV
+522 
-527 PKYRVPIQ
+527 
-535 SVLRRWEE
+535 
-543 DDTLL
+543 
-548 MAMANE
+548 
-554 ALRDK
+554 
-559 RGKTLE
+559 
-565 DCRADLLRKI
+565 
-575 FWIEERYDNLEKD
+575 
-588 YLEEIDTQVRRYTRA
+588 
-603 ATQKIEN
+603 
-610 LTNRDQSVRGNLNVL
+610 
-625 LTTLSRNRRAAELV
+625 
-639 DQIQPAFQLYE
+639 PA
-650 QSFLSEK
+650 
-657 SLWYRKRPE
+657 RKR
-666 KRTKTASVL
+666 
-675 IQDDQAPNTEEQV
+675 
-688 RAAQLL
+688 
-694 QSKYGRAAV
+694 
-703 NAYVQGWLGDADI
+703 
-716 RCSEELSLEEDKD
+716 
-729 YIMSLLAI
+729 
-737 LGSKDAS
+737 
-744 AGYVVQE
+744 
-751 LDGIF
+751 
-756 CKNGYSIPQMQIRRK
+756 
-771 EKKP
+771 

>member
-121 ETMVFSRSNL
+121 ETMGFSRSNL

-201 LREKVYEALLHNSC
+201 LRGKVYEALLHNSC

-257 NSERLMKIS
+257 SSERLMKIS

-328 GFSITCLYSSILRT
+328 GFSITGLYSSILRT

-409 YIQGMDYAAPRLRIG
+409 YIQGIDYAAPRLRIG

-446 PQYYSSVECCTYDKM
+446 PRHYSSVECCTYVDMLENIPEARKKYDLILCDERLSNDPLFLSYAEIRNDLNNINAYLQM
-461 TALYSAYDNTTA
+461 LRDLFGNDLKKEDIRTQELKLSDGWAEELLAESRAFPVAAFTVEEIQKKTICVNDCLVLLLTQQTAPH
-473 LISLLQM
+473 SLLQ
-480 VYHNVKHY
+480 
-488 FQTQIDM
+488 
-495 QDVNQVL
+495 
-502 AAHFN
+502 
-507 DFGQKVVEAYIRPLK
+507 FGKLK
-522 IKDSV
+522 SRL
-527 PKYRVPIQ
+527 RVG
-535 SVLRRWEE
+535 
-543 DDTLL
+543 
-548 MAMANE
+548 
-554 ALRDK
+554 DK
-559 RGKTLE
+559 RVS
-565 DCRADLLRKI
+565 RYLLLSGRVNAQNI
-575 FWIEERYDNLEKD
+575 RIINL
-588 YLEEIDTQVRRYTRA
+588 L
-603 ATQKIEN
+603 
-610 LTNRDQSVRGNLNVL
+610 
-625 LTTLSRNRRAAELV
+625 
-639 DQIQPAFQLYE
+639 LYE
-650 QSFLSEK
+650 
-657 SLWYRKRPE
+657 
-666 KRTKTASVL
+666 L
-675 IQDDQAPNTEEQV
+675 IQDPLFWATLTSCPCPETLNYQII
-688 RAAQLL
+688 RLL
-694 QSKYGRAAV
+694 K
-703 NAYVQGWLGDADI
+703 
-716 RCSEELSLEEDKD
+716 
-729 YIMSLLAI
+729 
-737 LGSKDAS
+737 
-744 AGYVVQE
+744 
-751 LDGIF
+751 
-756 CKNGYSIPQMQIRRK
+756 
-771 EKKP
+771 